1 MASINRDEEQ
11 RWVPTHVQVLVIR
24 ARGLRAKGKHGTSDA
39 YTVVQ
44 LGKEKYSTCVMEK
57 STEPEWGEECSFE
70 LQPGVL
76 DDRGRDGHPASTCDL
91 TFTVMHRALI
101 GLDVFLGQTV
111 IALDKAFHERVCMR
125 NEWYKL
131 HSKTGKKEKERGDLQ
146 LTVQFTR
153 HNLTAS
159 MYDLSM
165 KDKPRSAFIRLRER
179 MRARKHGGDEES
191 SSAIVPG
198 GYGTL
203 ARTRGRLPSDGGGEE
218 DYEDDEGGE
227 VRRSKMRSYFL
238 HGRLRKSS
246 DTRSSTSLGSES
258 SESSSR
264 GGSLSPTAGISVV
277 VSDLSNSPSNSSNLT
292 ADNSPEHTVAPSP
305 LVSPVRHGFD
315 EVCDHSIPV
324 PHSLSTDS
332 DAPILLPSVCVNGN
346 PVETSPLTHQPPS
359 LVLQHPRPQTETR
372 QESPHTP
379 WTSPPMKGKPTQAQT
394 SQLSEIKPQPSPE
407 VQTKQPKVESKSK
420 HDLQFPAVGMLQK
433 GSALSLSLQ
442 NLSRHKEDQQG
453 GGPIEGRRWS
463 FDKPG
468 EEEKAAISAALEH
481 AGLIADET
489 VVETGV
495 SVSEIEVQGK
505 KKRSLFSHSQPE
517 KKETGKAQPATEGR
531 HRGWFSSKDPYS
543 KPSPAI
549 CQPEVPASRPGHP
562 SPPLHVVETGN
573 AKGVLVDGSL
583 QYLNSFCRTDAPD
596 DTDKCIQWDDF
607 IGDRLKL
614 NSKIGAQNV
623 NILPSPYLSDPP
635 NQTQCCEG
643 EKNKVLE
650 VTNEGVKVSSK
661 ALESECNITT
671 DCTFIL
677 EALPQFEAE
686 AYFLHCST
694 QKTDLNNFVPQ
705 DSSESE
711 FDSSL
716 PDNSSIDF
724 SELNALACPYQTL
737 LNGTFNKDKVSTA
750 SVCQINITPNAML
763 VSSVV
768 PKPSAPNS
776 EILDYLDLFEKSE
789 QEIVKCLSTKRQTD
803 DYTKW
808 SVEIQ
813 NTVLPSCNFDILE
826 AYPIVTSGSTHKGC
840 NVPESKSS
848 PKGQRSSK
856 SDDGIG
862 TGDRELQESAVKEG
876 TYLDVHPA
884 IYPLSM
890 EKDNSSNPG
899 CESLDRSFVGEGFD
913 GGSSMDSCCMSL
925 TKQKVSDSP
934 PNISIYEVDAP
945 NDSRMTVS
953 SAVSP
958 KYVLSHSL
966 YESVDSE
973 QYLTCMSQ
981 NTSLTI
987 PQRSPVDS
995 FQESKPKSDLYQ
1007 EVLSTNDQSQRSLSV
1022 LQQPPAEI
1030 IQEALPRN
1038 GEISQYGLSNPPVSL
1053 SFLPKSVSSQN
1064 TFKKCDLTKEALT
1077 GTVTNESIQKCD
1089 PPMDTKM
1096 NNDLLHER
1104 SPDIFE
1110 MITTKSGEF
1119 LLKLDPYTVMDNDNC
1134 FTEPLQSNVQCD
1146 GILEDPEIITDICQS
1161 AKNMCASD
1169 FVSEPTS
1176 GITQDLVTTDL
1187 LPDNMFVAQHAAT
1200 RSVGMSPVTL
1210 PLPRETCTN
1219 MELYPHSIKASQ
1231 ISKNKQVATT
1241 AASVPQVGHSDSATH
1256 WPNIHPPLSEPSI
1269 MDQLTSGN
1277 DLLMSSPLSLL
1288 NLSPLASST
1297 PHVEEGITSLPLS
1310 SFPMTS
1316 APAKTLL
1323 HTTLATTTLSPAF
1336 TASCDS
1342 FPQEEHQVTCHLSS
1356 PHPVKPLTPPDEK
1369 RSEGW
1374 SMFEKLKSTIHSG
1387 RGHQG
1392 DQEHEKK
1399 LLVEGGG
1406 SYYHL
1411 NHSEL
1416 VSLLL
1421 QRDAE
1426 LQQEREEYEHRG
1438 LLLEK
1443 REVEIK
1449 KMKVVIRDLEDYID
1463 TLLVR
1468 IMEQTPALLQV
1479 RSKMK

>member
-39 YTVVQ
+39 YVVVQ

-111 IALDKAFHERVCMR
+111 IALDKAFRERVCMR

-146 LTVQFTR
+146 VTVQFTR

-203 ARTRGRLPSDGGGEE
+203 ARIRGRLPSDGGGEE

-292 ADNSPEHTVAPSP
+292 ADNSPDHTVAPSP

-332 DAPILLPSVCVNGN
+332 DAPFLLPSVCVNGN

-372 QESPHTP
+372 QESPYTP
-379 WTSPPMKGKPTQAQT
+379 WTSPPEEGKPTQAQT
-394 SQLSEIKPQPSPE
+394 AQPSEIKPQPSPE
-407 VQTKQPKVESKSK
+407 FQNKQTKVESKSK

-442 NLSRHKEDQQG
+442 NLSRHKEGQQG

-468 EEEKAAISAALEH
+468 EEEKAAIAAALEH

-495 SVSEIEVQGK
+495 SISEIEVQGK

-549 CQPEVPASRPGHP
+549 YQPEVPASRPGHP

-583 QYLNSFCRTDAPD
+583 QNLTNSFCRTDASD

-614 NSKIGAQNV
+614 NSKIGTQNV
-623 NILPSPYLSDPP
+623 SILPSPYLSEPP

-643 EKNKVLE
+643 DQNKVLE
-650 VTNEGVKVSSK
+650 LTNEGVKVSGK

-677 EALPQFEAE
+677 DALPQFEAE
-686 AYFLHCST
+686 AYFMHCST

-705 DSSESE
+705 DSSETE

-716 PDNSSIDF
+716 PHNSSIDF

-737 LNGTFNKDKVSTA
+737 SNGTFNKDNVSTA

-789 QEIVKCLSTKRQTD
+789 QEIVKCISSKRLTD
-803 DYTKW
+803 DYTKL

-813 NTVLPSCNFDILE
+813 KTLLPSCNFDILE
-826 AYPIVTSGSTHKGC
+826 AYPIVTSESTCKGC

-848 PKGQRSSK
+848 PKGQRNFK

-862 TGDRELQESAVKEG
+862 TGDREVELQESAIKEG
-876 TYLDVHPA
+876 AYLDVHPA
-884 IYPLSM
+884 VYPLELSIPFGPSDFVSQGTLSM
-890 EKDNSSNPG
+890 EKDNSRNPG

-934 PNISIYEVDAP
+934 PNISTYEADAP
-945 NDSRMTVS
+945 KDSRMTVS

-981 NTSLTI
+981 NTE
-987 PQRSPVDS
+987 SPVAN
-995 FQESKPKSDLYQ
+995 FQETKPKSDSSQ
-1007 EVLSTNDQSQRSLSV
+1007 EVLSANDQSQRSLSV

-1038 GEISQYGLSNPPVSL
+1038 GDISQYGLSNPPASL

-1064 TFKKCDLTKEALT
+1064 TFKKESDITKEALT
-1077 GTVTNESIQKCD
+1077 GTVTNESIQKY
-1089 PPMDTKM
+1089 
-1096 NNDLLHER
+1096 
-1104 SPDIFE
+1104 IFE
-1110 MITTKSGEF
+1110 MMTTRAGEF
-1119 LLKLDPYTVMDNDNC
+1119 LLKLDPYTFMDNDNC
-1134 FTEPLQSNVQCD
+1134 FTEPLQSNHVQCD
-1146 GILEDPEIITDICQS
+1146 DFCQS
-1161 AKNMCASD
+1161 AKNMRASD

-1176 GITQDLVTTDL
+1176 GITQDLVMTDL
-1187 LPDNMFVAQHAAT
+1187 LLDNMFVAQHAVT
-1200 RSVGMSPVTL
+1200 RSVGMSPVTH
-1210 PLPRETCTN
+1210 PLPMETCTN
-1219 MELYPHSIKASQ
+1219 VELYPHSIKASQ
-1231 ISKNKQVATT
+1231 ISKNKQTATT
-1241 AASVPQVGHSDSATH
+1241 AASVPQVGHLDSAIH
-1256 WPNIHPPLSEPSI
+1256 WPNIQPPLSEPSI
-1269 MDQLTSGN
+1269 MDQLTSGS

-1297 PHVEEGITSLPLS
+1297 PHVAVGITSLPLS
-1310 SFPMTS
+1310 PFPMTS

-1374 SMFEKLKSTIHSG
+1374 SMFEKIKSTIHSG

-1421 QRDAE
+1421 QRDGE
-1426 LQQEREEYEHRG
+1426 LQHEREEYEHRG

-1449 KMKVVIRDLEDYID
+1449 KMKVLIRDLEDYID